1 MFPILTPARFNTKNL
16 IKINMKKNRIFLNE
30 VLKKVAP
37 PRNIKRLYL
46 KDVDNTS
53 VGVLSFTA
61 RI

>member
-16 IKINMKKNRIFLNE
+16 IKISMKKIRIFLNK